1 VAWLAP
7 FLKHVIA
14 GTTLGMTTAEP
25 SMERAVRTATL
36 PGPDFDFFG
45 NYRISDNEAGEYFCL
60 QWQSLK
66 RWFLLRGCQ

>member
-1 VAWLAP
+1 
-7 FLKHVIA
+7 
-14 GTTLGMTTAEP
+14 MTTAEP